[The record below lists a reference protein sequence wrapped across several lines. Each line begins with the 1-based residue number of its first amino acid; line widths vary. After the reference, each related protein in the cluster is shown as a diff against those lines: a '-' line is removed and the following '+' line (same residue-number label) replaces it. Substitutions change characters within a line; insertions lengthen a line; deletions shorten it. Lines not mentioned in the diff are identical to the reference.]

1 MNSFEKYL
9 GDTYKLIEVIKSDE
23 KNFIARIFDKN
34 SKRLCTL
41 KKRSPK
47 SAELYKILKNLNCSY
62 IPEIYRIFESAENLF
77 VIEEHIDGQTLE
89 EILTYQTKNF
99 DEKFVTNIFLQIC
112 DCLKI
117 LHEKNIIHRDL
128 RLSNIM
134 LSKNNSVKIIDFG
147 IARIFKPEKISDT
160 EFLGTRGY
168 AAPEQYGLF
177 DLEQSDPR
185 TDIFVLGIATKKL
198 LGENYHGYLEKI
210 LNRCTNLNP
219 NLRYKNISEIV
230 QDIKRTRKIF
240 LVKKISVIF
249 SFTFIIFFIT
259 QFLNFEN
266 KKDSS
271 PEKIEEKILIDD
283 KPAEQNKNIEVQN
296 SETKSNS
303 QFPND
308 LIEFTKNPISNIPT
322 TPEINISPI
331 SPAVP
336 EPIPQKKSDRIK
348 LFLYINGQLTENRGE
363 HTTAGDFYI
372 TENFQNWQLIYKGK
386 YQKYLLFPAN
396 WTARLKVENFT
407 EQNLNSPK
415 FLVNFSGEE
424 IFIDKPTIKSGETIY
439 FDIPIANKRALDILG
454 ENHFNGSISISV
466 ESPSK
471 NIISNLH
478 RDLEVIKS
486 CSNLNFHLHI
496 ITVNIEYRHN
506 LPVLF
511 FWFHIERRIYY
522 ETGKNITG
530 VGTRTSASA

>member
-1 MNSFEKYL
+1 MNSFEKYF
-9 GDTYKLIEVIKSDE
+9 GDTYEIIEVIKSDE

-41 KKRSPK
+41 KKRSLK
-47 SAELYKILKNLNCSY
+47 SAELYKILKNLDCPY
-62 IPEIYRIFESAENLF
+62 IPEIYRIFESDVNLF

-112 DCLKI
+112 DCLSQI
-117 LHEKNIIHRDL
+117 HEKNIIHRDL
-128 RLSNIM
+128 TLSNIM
-134 LSKNNSVKIIDFG
+134 LTKNNSVKIIDFG

-219 NLRYKNISEIV
+219 NLRYQNISELV
-230 QDIKRTRKIF
+230 QDINRSRKIF
-240 LVKKISVIF
+240 LVKKIFVIF
-249 SFTFIIFFIT
+249 SLTFIIFFIT

-266 KKDSS
+266 KKDS
-271 PEKIEEKILIDD
+271 PQEKIEEKILIDN
-283 KPAEQNKNIEVQN
+283 KPDEQKNIEIPN

-303 QFPND
+303 PFSDD
-308 LIEFTKNPISNIPT
+308 LIEFTKNPNLNIPE

-331 SPAVP
+331 SPSVP
-336 EPIPQKKSDRIK
+336 EQIPQKKSDRIK

-363 HTTAGDFYI
+363 HTTDGDFYI
-372 TENFQNWQLIYKGK
+372 TENFQNWQLISKGK
-386 YQKYLLFPAN
+386 YYKWLLYPAN

-407 EQNLNSPK
+407 EQDLISPK
-415 FLVNFSGEE
+415 FLVNFSGEK
-424 IFIDKPTIKSGETIY
+424 IFIDKPTIKSGESVYIE
-439 FDIPIANKRALDILG
+439 IPIANKRALDILS

-471 NIISNLH
+471 NIISSLH
-478 RDLEVIKS
+478 RDLEIK
-486 CSNLNFHLHI
+486 
-496 ITVNIEYRHN
+496 
-506 LPVLF
+506 
-511 FWFHIERRIYY
+511 
-522 ETGKNITG
+522 
-530 VGTRTSASA
+530 